1 MKFGCQ
7 LPLET
12 GNFDLL
18 LEIARECERLGYDS
32 VVAYDHL
39 SPFWAKPAKVL
50 ECWTVLS
57 AIAQRTRTI
66 KLGSLVTNIN
76 LRQPSLLAKM
86 ASTVDNISN
95 GRLILGLGTGDR
107 MSRDELLSYGYNF
120 AYLHERIERLRE
132 TILILKAMWSEDE
145 ASFHGRYYE
154 IRRAVN
160 YPKPKQTPHPPI
172 WIGGRHQGILDIVA
186 EMASGWNYW
195 GPNDEQLLRCSSY
208 LSDKC
213 AKIGRRVEDITKS
226 WAGTISEL
234 PRSSSTRPQ
243 MLQILTA
250 ALRRKVNAG
259 TRYFIAD
266 FGTRPDRQNL
276 KMFAEA
282 VSNLEQNRSQGRRSS
297 S

>member
-12 GNFDLL
+12 GDFELL

-39 SPFWAKPAKVL
+39 SPYWAKPAKTL

-66 KLGSLVTNIN
+66 RLGSLVTNIN

-86 ASTVDNISN
+86 SSTVDNISN

-107 MSRDELLSYGYNF
+107 MSRDELLSYGYDF
-120 AYLHERIERLRE
+120 AGLHERVERLRE

-145 ASFHGRYYE
+145 ASFHGKYYE
-154 IRRAVN
+154 LRQAVN
-160 YPKPKQTPHPPI
+160 YPKPKQKPHPPV
-172 WIGGRHQGILDIVA
+172 WVGGRHRRILDIVA
-186 EMASGWNYW
+186 EMASGWNQW
-195 GPNDEQLLRCSSY
+195 GLNDAQLRQCNSY
-208 LSDKC
+208 LSKKC
-213 AKIGRRVEDITKS
+213 AEIGRRAEDITKS
-226 WAGTISEL
+226 WAGTISDL
-234 PRSSSTRPQ
+234 FRSSSTRPQ

-250 ALRRKVNAG
+250 ALQSKADAG
-259 TRYFIAD
+259 ARYFIAN
-266 FGTRPDRQNL
+266 FGTRPDLEKL

-282 VSNLEQNRSQGRRSS
+282 VSNLEENNSGRIS
-297 S
+297 